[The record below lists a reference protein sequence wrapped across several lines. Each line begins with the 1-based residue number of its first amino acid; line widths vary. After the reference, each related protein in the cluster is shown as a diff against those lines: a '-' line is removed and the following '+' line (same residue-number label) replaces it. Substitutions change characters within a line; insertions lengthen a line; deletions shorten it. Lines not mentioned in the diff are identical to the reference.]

1 VELKIVFS
9 SLALY
14 DLKEI
19 YNYISKDS
27 VKYAQREVQLIR
39 SVTRKLKSNSLLGRK
54 FPKLEDELT
63 RELIF
68 KNYRIV
74 YAIVPNER
82 IIILSIHHHSRLIA
96 NNPAFKPE
104 E

>member
-1 VELKIVFS
+1 MELKIIFS
-9 SLALY
+9 RLALH

-27 VKYAQREVQLIR
+27 VKYAHREVQLIR
-39 SVTRKLKSNSLLGRK
+39 SAASKLKSNSLLGRK
-54 FPKLEDELT
+54 FEKLDDELT

-68 KNYRIV
+68 KNYRII
-74 YAIVPNER
+74 YSIAMNEQIVV
-82 IIILSIHHHSRLIA
+82 LSIHHHSRLIA

>member
-9 SLALY
+9 KTAIR

-19 YNYISKDS
+19 FEYIKIDS
-27 VKYAQREVQLIR
+27 LKYARREAQLIR
-39 SVTRKLKSNSLLGRK
+39 AVVKKLNSNSFLGRK
-54 FPKLEDELT
+54 FEKADDELT

-68 KNYRIV
+68 KNYRII
-74 YAIVPNER
+74 YDIVPG
-82 IIILSIHHHSRLIA
+82 IKIYFLSIHHHSRLIA
-96 NNPAFKPE
+96 NNPAFASE